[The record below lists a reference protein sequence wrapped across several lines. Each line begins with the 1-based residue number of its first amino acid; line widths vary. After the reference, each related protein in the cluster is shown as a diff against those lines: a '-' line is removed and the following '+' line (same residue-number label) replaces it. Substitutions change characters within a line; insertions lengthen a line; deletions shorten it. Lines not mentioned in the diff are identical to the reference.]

1 MCSYCTILMADW
13 YYAHSVK
20 YFLWKLH
27 CLLNVYTLV
36 GWTAVFLDISFAT
49 NMSFDV
55 LTKMINTK
63 KTSYFNHCLKSLPH
77 LYMSLVI
84 FCDSSF
90 FAYQLRNKSNRSATP
105 LKWISKRFI
114 LLDYIL
120 FRRSHPKLLSYF
132 YRCKFLIVNILV
144 SHCLYFLLDWKTDRL
159 RINWQQIKDKQL
171 HAITCKHTNFPYI
184 IKETI

>member
-1 MCSYCTILMADW
+1 MADW

-63 KTSYFNHCLKSLPH
+63 KQVILITVLNLCHTSICLL
-77 LYMSLVI
+77 LRFI